1 MDWLSRL
8 IGTSQAS
15 RKTAPRPPA
24 NDPQARLVKFRKVYN
39 TVLQLINRP
48 RDPSNEAPLLSE
60 LHSCLER
67 IAAILRDETRAPVP
81 HSCIQFASTSQLYAV
96 IARAATASQYEPVIR
111 SAVATFA
118 ALIDS
123 EEEDFVS
130 SAPFAKSLMRLIR
143 RVVDSGSV
151 LIGMDT
157 ETAIL
162 ELLFTISA
170 KIRLQPE
177 ILPVWFQSSVKQE
190 LEEMVLKEK
199 NNFVGVTQKD
209 DFPLCY
215 LLIDRVHHEGRI
227 GDFARTGL
235 LYIFEATGRS
245 TELEAWIVQSDL
257 PTLMASGLGAL
268 YSQLSRELSILHP
281 DATLPA
287 VLAMSDYTTTHT
299 RAAAES
305 AFSERHK
312 AHMTTFLSYLAFWQ
326 DILDHSRS
334 ADVKQ
339 TLLDHFQIL
348 FLQQLLYPSLLQ
360 SSDTDGGSSVAVL
373 TYLQAALESLEYPDL
388 VHMILTY
395 LLAIPNAKSADLS
408 SSTATMSLLKPP
420 AQATLKP
427 PSKASLNPISQA
439 TLTRRKS
446 LMTLNPPKETNDGVE
461 PILFNLFDLI
471 VNSICSENSQTA
483 FSALKLTSTII
494 SRQRKYA
501 LGTLLK
507 TQNVKSSDPSRS
519 IGALEVEL
527 EHYSLLATSLH
538 PQLGLEST
546 YVGLCEDVRH
556 NIEAQVATHAT
567 NATLERSFVD
577 PQAYIGEY
585 LLDSEDSLFKSM
597 SSTLGTFFTNSVD
610 VNLALTQAFI
620 SMALC
625 IEIRLDGWAAISPS
639 LYSASEEATSASR
652 PWQSFLDSEE
662 EHAWL
667 ALKRASHRP
676 AWTDHSSPA
685 LFRVLE
691 QLATELE
698 DVREKIKNLDQ
709 LIAVRKTMLQAS
721 NLDILAS
728 EPPSLMNSPVQGS
741 FLEVPGQFLS
751 SSRSSSRARGRDGLD
766 ASNSRTTS
774 PNPAARRRDESR
786 GSSRSPGPRSNV
798 FRPPP
803 PDNPSTT
810 DVLMQTISLPV
821 NGLPDPEH
829 KDRGVRS
836 ASLNHVLTNIVVL
849 QEFILELTAV
859 LQVRAAVLGP
869 REVQSVV

>member
-8 IGTSQAS
+8 IGTSTTA
-15 RKTAPRPPA
+15 RKAAPRPPA
-24 NDPQARLVKFRKVYN
+24 NDPQARLVKFRKIYN
-39 TVLQLINRP
+39 NVLQLINRP
-48 RDPSNEAPLLSE
+48 RNPSNEAPLLNE

-67 IAAILRDETRAPVP
+67 IANLLRDETRAPVP

-111 SAVATFA
+111 SAIATFA
-118 ALIDS
+118 ALVDS

-143 RVVDSGSV
+143 RVVDTGNV

-170 KIRLQPE
+170 KIRMQPE

-190 LEEMVLKEK
+190 LEELVLKEK
-199 NNFVGVTQKD
+199 NNFVGITQKD

-245 TELEAWIVQSDL
+245 VELEEWIVQSDL

-299 RAAAES
+299 RATAES
-305 AFSERHK
+305 AFSERHR
-312 AHMTTFLSYLAFWQ
+312 AHMATFLSYLAFWQ

-339 TLLDHFQIL
+339 TLLDHFQVL

-373 TYLQAALESLEYPDL
+373 TYLQAALESLDYPDL

-395 LLAIPNAKSADLS
+395 LLAIQDEEDNTLATSTISLKSLKPSAS
-408 SSTATMSLLKPP
+408 SSALRRKQSLM
-420 AQATLKP
+420 
-427 PSKASLNPISQA
+427 SLNP
-439 TLTRRKS
+439 
-446 LMTLNPPKETNDGVE
+446 PPESNDGME
-461 PILFNLFDLI
+461 PTLFNLFDLI
-471 VNSICSENSQTA
+471 VNNVASKSSQTSFA
-483 FSALKLTSTII
+483 ALKLTSTLI

-501 LGTLLK
+501 FGTLLK
-507 TQNVKSSDPSRS
+507 VQRVKESEPSRS
-519 IGALEVEL
+519 IGALEVEVDQFAQ
-527 EHYSLLATSLH
+527 LAASLH
-538 PQLGLEST
+538 PHFGLETT
-546 YVGLCEDVRH
+546 YNGLCEDVRYT
-556 NIEAQVATHAT
+556 IENQV
-567 NATLERSFVD
+567 S
-577 PQAYIGEY
+577 PQLSSLGSGSMDGRVYFNEY
-585 LLDSEDSLFKSM
+585 VLDSKDSLFKAMCSL
-597 SSTLGTFFTNSVD
+597 LGTFFTNSVD

-620 SMALC
+620 SMAVC
-625 IEIRLDGWAAISPS
+625 VEIRLDGWAAMAPS
-639 LYSASEEATSASR
+639 SYAFSDEANAAVR
-652 PWQSFLDSEE
+652 PWQAFLDSEE
-662 EHAWL
+662 EQAWL
-667 ALKRASHRP
+667 ALKRAGRQPVWSDASAP
-676 AWTDHSSPA
+676 I
-685 LFRVLE
+685 LFTILKDLAS
-691 QLATELE
+691 QL
-698 DVREKIKNLDQ
+698 DGVRKKVKNLDQ

-721 NLDILAS
+721 NVDFLAS
-728 EPPSLMNSPVQGS
+728 EPPSLMNSPTQPH
-741 FLEVPGQFLS
+741 FLEVPPQFRS
-751 SSRSSSRARGRDGLD
+751 VSRSPSRSRLRERASASSLRGLSPHPGSRAP
-766 ASNSRTTS
+766 SRE
-774 PNPAARRRDESR
+774 A
-786 GSSRSPGPRSNV
+786 SRSPGPRPSV

-803 PDNPSTT
+803 PDSPSTT
-810 DVLMQTISLPV
+810 DILMQTITLPPQEA
-821 NGLPDPEH
+821 PDSTASTAGEDGDKSAAEQPNN
-829 KDRGVRS
+829 S
-836 ASLNHVLTNIVVL
+836 ASLNHVLTNVVVL
-849 QEFILELTAV
+849 QEFMLEMTAV

-869 REVQSVV
+869 REVQNVVS